1 MSYKH
6 ITLSNNGV
14 IENRISVNDDGELVT
29 RDIMSGRNVQQI
41 LDDNQRVRN
50 DAPHNKKAQGVM
62 AARIPLPL
70 FHTWKKEW
78 KKVYKQDMTWH
89 QFLIRRINDR
99 DYGQLRTQDKKIIL
113 PENLR

>member
-14 IENRISVNDDGELVT
+14 IETRVSVNDDELVS
-29 RDIMSGRNVQQI
+29 RDIMSARNVQQI

-50 DAPHNKKAQGVM
+50 DNPHNKKAQGVM

-70 FHTWKKEW
+70 FHEWKKEW
-78 KKVYKQDMTWH
+78 KTGFNQDMTWH
-89 QFLIRRINDR
+89 QFLLRRINDR